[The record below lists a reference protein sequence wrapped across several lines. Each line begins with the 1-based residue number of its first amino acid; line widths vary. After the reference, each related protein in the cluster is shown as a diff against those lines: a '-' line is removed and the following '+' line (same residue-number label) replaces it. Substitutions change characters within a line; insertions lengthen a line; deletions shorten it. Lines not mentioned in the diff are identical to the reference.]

1 VISSPLLR
9 GDSVTMMRFHS
20 PRTVRSLTAVILL
33 SVIVATTAACTTS
46 SGDDLSGAGA
56 DPTTVTD
63 ISLVPTT
70 PTVPEPVEVPEVD
83 IPAEIPTEL
92 QITNLI
98 EGSGPA
104 AAEGDL
110 VVVDYVG
117 VRSATGEMF
126 DNSYQ
131 RGQPLDLVLGRGM
144 VITGWELGLVGVQVG
159 TRRQLDIPADLAYGD
174 NPPGGSVIQAGD
186 ALTFLVDVRAVVGAS
201 DPESAPVDLASR
213 AVLGGADITIDD
225 VVVGDGGEITE
236 GRTAL
241 VNVLLVRGNDY
252 EVIYNNWEFGY
263 PDPIVVNPNQTLG
276 ALVEGLLGMRVG
288 GTRVVVVPAA
298 LGFGE
303 QGNEQIGLP
312 PGVDLIMILELVGS
326 F

>member
-1 VISSPLLR
+1 
-9 GDSVTMMRFHS
+9 MRAVS
-20 PRTVRSLTAVILL
+20 PRKVRSLIAVTVFAALAL
-33 SVIVATTAACTTS
+33 TTASCTTS
-46 SGDDLSGAGA
+46 TNDDRAGA
-56 DPTTVTD
+56 DTTTVTE

-70 PTVPEPVEVPEVD
+70 PTVPVVPE
-83 IPAEIPTEL
+83 IPEVEIPDEIPTEL
-92 QITNLI
+92 QITDLI
-98 EGSGPA
+98 EGSGRV

-131 RGQPLDLVLGRGM
+131 RGQPFDVVLGRGM
-144 VITGWELGLVGVQVG
+144 VIPGWDAGLVGVQVG

-201 DPESAPVDLASR
+201 DPEAAPVDLASR
-213 AVLGGADITIDD
+213 AVLGGTEITIDD
-225 VVVGDGGEITE
+225 VVIGEGAE
-236 GRTAL
+236 LAAGQTAL
-241 VNVLLVRGNDY
+241 VNVLLVRGNDF

-263 PDPIVVNPNQTLG
+263 PDPVVVDSNQTLE
-276 ALVEGLLGMRVG
+276 ALVEGLTGMRVG
-288 GTRVVVVPAA
+288 GTRVVTVPAA

-303 QGNEQIGLP
+303 QGNEQINLP
-312 PGVDLIMILELVGS
+312 AGADLIMVLELVGS

>member
-1 VISSPLLR
+1 VIPSPLLR
-9 GDSVTMMRFHS
+9 GDSVPLMRAHS

-46 SGDDLSGAGA
+46 SGDDLSDVGA

-213 AVLGGADITIDD
+213 AVLGGDDITIDD

-263 PDPIVVNPNQTLG
+263 PDPIVVDPNQTLG

-288 GTRVVVVPAA
+288 GTRIVVVPAA

-303 QGNEQIGLP
+303 QGNDQIGLP
-312 PGVDLIMILELVGS
+312 PGADLIMILELVGS
-326 F
+326 I